1 MLSQTR
7 IINIVFLLNVF
18 CFLKLIPFIKPEVQA
33 YGGLISVIYLLRNSN
48 KINKVF
54 WFWLVYLSL
63 FSIYN
68 LCIVGF
74 DKYIVL
80 TFITF
85 VIPVASFFHFYEG
98 LHKITPK
105 VFKYVVYVWTGLA
118 FSQLFFPGLL
128 KFFFLDKLFTYLI
141 PRFSSG
147 SLAEWNRGVVIFT
160 PEPSYAAHIIFLFIS
175 MSIYMRY
182 QEKIS
187 KKAFRIITGCNI
199 FMIVATASGTA
210 GVIVALLIFFYLCFT
225 FNLKSLIVTCVTV
238 FFAQFF
244 FFDLRFISVFSQVF
258 KEINSTNEFAFS
270 SLLNVATALG
280 STREF
285 SVSVAYSSLF
295 NGNWFGYGI
304 GSWSYLFLEKMFEF
318 DYNPDVVSRF
328 RRDGLWNLKPYSY
341 GALVAF
347 DLGLLGYSLFIF
359 MFRKVFMKFSSIS
372 AIGKSIVSVSVLMI
386 LFHTLVSLPVYWI
399 TLSIGLTLIKNRKSE
414 YIKKT
419 KVVY

>member
-1 MLSQTR
+1 
-7 IINIVFLLNVF
+7 
-18 CFLKLIPFIKPEVQA
+18 
-33 YGGLISVIYLLRNSN
+33 
-48 KINKVF
+48 
-54 WFWLVYLSL
+54 
-63 FSIYN
+63 
-68 LCIVGF
+68 
-74 DKYIVL
+74 
-80 TFITF
+80 
-85 VIPVASFFHFYEG
+85 
-98 LHKITPK
+98 
-105 VFKYVVYVWTGLA
+105 
-118 FSQLFFPGLL
+118 
-128 KFFFLDKLFTYLI
+128 
-141 PRFSSG
+141 
-147 SLAEWNRGVVIFT
+147 
-160 PEPSYAAHIIFLFIS
+160 
-175 MSIYMRY
+175 
-182 QEKIS
+182 
-187 KKAFRIITGCNI
+187 
-199 FMIVATASGTA
+199 MIVATASGTA